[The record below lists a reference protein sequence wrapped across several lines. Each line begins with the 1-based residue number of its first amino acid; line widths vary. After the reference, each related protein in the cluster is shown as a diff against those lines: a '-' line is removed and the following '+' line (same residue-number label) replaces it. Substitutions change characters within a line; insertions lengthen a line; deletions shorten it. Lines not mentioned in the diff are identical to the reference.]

1 MPVWTQDI
9 YTCPPSVLPLNVR
22 PRRETQRHEMP
33 GVDGG
38 FVLTDVLSA
47 EECNE
52 LRKATEHIGAFL
64 EDGVGWA
71 LFGKSR
77 KIMIYLEQMPKKTQ
91 IIWKFNVSH
100 GQNTRRPI

>member
-1 MPVWTQDI
+1 MLVTQDI

-47 EECNE
+47 EECDE
-52 LRKATEHIGAFL
+52 LRKATEQIGAFL
-64 EDGVGWA
+64 EEGVGWA
-71 LFGKSR
+71 LGLVKVEISGKDAH
-77 KIMIYLEQMPKKTQ
+77 KNPNAQ
-91 IIWKFNVSH
+91 IICMSH
-100 GQNTRRPI
+100 GQNKRRPI

>member
-1 MPVWTQDI
+1 
-9 YTCPPSVLPLNVR
+9 
-22 PRRETQRHEMP
+22 MP

-52 LRKATEHIGAFL
+52 LRKATEQIGAFL

-77 KIMIYLEQMPKKTQ
+77 KIMKYLEQMHTKTQ

-100 GQNTRRPI
+100 GQNTEDQFNYDGLKMVPDMPVQK

>member
-1 MPVWTQDI
+1 ML
-9 YTCPPSVLPLNVR
+9 SLNVR

-52 LRKATEHIGAFL
+52 LRKATEQIGAFL
-64 EDGVGWA
+64 EDGVG
-71 LFGKSR
+71 
-77 KIMIYLEQMPKKTQ
+77 
-91 IIWKFNVSH
+91 
-100 GQNTRRPI
+100 

>member
-1 MPVWTQDI
+1 
-9 YTCPPSVLPLNVR
+9 
-22 PRRETQRHEMP
+22 MP

-52 LRKATEHIGAFL
+52 LRKATEQIGAFL
-64 EDGVGWA
+64 EDGVGWT

-77 KIMIYLEQMPKKTQ
+77 KIMKYLEKIRCTQKPKSVENLMWATAKTREDQ
-91 IIWKFNVSH
+91 FNNDGLKMVPDIPV
-100 GQNTRRPI
+100 QK